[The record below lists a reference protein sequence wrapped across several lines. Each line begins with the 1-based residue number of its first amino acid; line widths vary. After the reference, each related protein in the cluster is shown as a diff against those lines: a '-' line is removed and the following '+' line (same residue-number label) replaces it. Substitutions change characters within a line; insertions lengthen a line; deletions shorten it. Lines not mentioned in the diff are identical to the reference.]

1 MAAKHTVTYQNFNE
15 SNLILTPITEKSF
28 KAGGISYGNIRY
40 KYKSSTDSFYLFF
53 NDVKLTRNLIDKFRS
68 KADGGYHESE
78 YCDQRYKAIISTKE
92 LPELEKVLESIDNKI
107 KKFGIDKKNNSIL
120 EYFESEINKFEYI
133 PILKKPT
140 SQAIMI
146 YRDKNKDAKKL
157 SVDEIRNKLGN
168 KLKLNLKVQGTTDAQ
183 NKYHKITG
191 KDANID
197 CNLYTL
203 EGVEL
208 NCSKKNLDFFEK
220 TFTRGCNIDIN
231 IKIASWWCSPSQK
244 TYGPKCIVNDI
255 IVNSLAANS
264 NDEEAIFVDDN
275 GEDVFNGVTKLSI
288 NDIQT
293 SEDKEIEDEINN
305 VIDNDITEPHKRKI
319 KKQENKEVKKEE
331 VKKEEI
337 KEDEKE
343 NEIKEDQVEE
353 DNDDSIDEVQ
363 NVKPEPK
370 TRTRRKKII
379 PEDDYV
385 LI

>member
-1 MAAKHTVTYQNFNE
+1 MAARHTVTYQNFND
-15 SNLILTPITEKSF
+15 SNLIITPINEKSF

-40 KYKSSTDSFYLFF
+40 KYKNGDDLFYLMIK
-53 NDVKLTRNLIDKFRS
+53 DVKLTRSMIDKFRS

-92 LPELEKVLESIDNKI
+92 MPELEKVLDKIDDKI

-120 EYFESEINKFEYI
+120 EYFEDEINKFEYI

-140 SQAIMI
+140 SQTIMN
-146 YRDKNKDAKKL
+146 YRNKDKDAKKL
-157 SVDEIRNKLGN
+157 SVEEIRNKLGN
-168 KLKLNLKVQGTTDAQ
+168 KLKLNLKVQGTIDAQ

-191 KDANID
+191 KDADID

-203 EGVEL
+203 ENVEL

-220 TFTRGCNIDIN
+220 TFTKGCIIDIN
-231 IKIASWWCSPSQK
+231 IKITSWWCSPSTK

-255 IVNSLAANS
+255 IVKTLVTNN

-275 GEDVFNGVTKLSI
+275 GEDVFNGVTKISI

-343 NEIKEDQVEE
+343 DEIKEDQVEE

-370 TRTRRKKII
+370 TGVRRKKII
-379 PEDDYV
+379 PEDD
-385 LI
+385 

>member
-15 SNLILTPITEKSF
+15 SNLILIPITEKSF

-40 KYKSSTDSFYLFF
+40 KYKSSTDSFYLMVK
-53 NDVKLTRNLIDKFRS
+53 DVKLTRNLIDKFRS

-331 VKKEEI
+331 I

-343 NEIKEDQVEE
+343 DEIKEDEVEE

-379 PEDDYV
+379 PEDD
-385 LI
+385 

>member
-40 KYKSSTDSFYLFF
+40 KYKNGDDLFYLMIK
-53 NDVKLTRNLIDKFRS
+53 DVKLTRNLIDKFRS

-157 SVDEIRNKLGN
+157 SVEEIRNKLGN

-255 IVNSLAANS
+255 IVNSLAANN

-331 VKKEEI
+331 I

-343 NEIKEDQVEE
+343 DEIKEDEVEE

-379 PEDDYV
+379 PEDD
-385 LI
+385 

>member
-40 KYKSSTDSFYLFF
+40 KYKSSTDSFYLMVK
-53 NDVKLTRNLIDKFRS
+53 DVKLTRNLIDKFRS

-255 IVNSLAANS
+255 IVNSLAANN

-331 VKKEEI
+331 I

-343 NEIKEDQVEE
+343 DEIKEDQVEE

-379 PEDDYV
+379 PEDD
-385 LI
+385 

>member
-40 KYKSSTDSFYLFF
+40 KYKSSTDSFYLMVK
-53 NDVKLTRNLIDKFRS
+53 DVKLTRNLIDKFRS

-92 LPELEKVLESIDNKI
+92 MPELEKVLESIDNKI

-255 IVNSLAANS
+255 IVNSLATNN
-264 NDEEAIFVDDN
+264 NDEEAIFIDDN

-343 NEIKEDQVEE
+343 DEIKEDQVEE

-379 PEDDYV
+379 PEDD
-385 LI
+385 

>member
-40 KYKSSTDSFYLFF
+40 KYKSSTDSFYLMVK
-53 NDVKLTRNLIDKFRS
+53 DVKLTRNLIDKFRS

-140 SQAIMI
+140 SQSIMN
-146 YRDKNKDAKKL
+146 YRNKDKDAKKL
-157 SVDEIRNKLGN
+157 SVEEIRNKLGN
-168 KLKLNLKVQGTTDAQ
+168 KMKLNLKVQGTTDAQ

-255 IVNSLAANS
+255 IVNSLAANN

-331 VKKEEI
+331 I

-343 NEIKEDQVEE
+343 DEIKEDEVEE

-379 PEDDYV
+379 PEDD
-385 LI
+385 

>member
-40 KYKSSTDSFYLFF
+40 KYKSSTDSFYLMVK
-53 NDVKLTRNLIDKFRS
+53 DVKLTRNLIDKFRS

-255 IVNSLAANS
+255 IVNSLAANN

-331 VKKEEI
+331 VKKEEVKEEI
-337 KEDEKE
+337 KED
-343 NEIKEDQVEE
+343 EIKEDQVEE

-379 PEDDYV
+379 PEDD
-385 LI
+385 

>member
-1 MAAKHTVTYQNFNE
+1 MAAKHTVTYQKFND
-15 SNLILTPITEKSF
+15 SNLIITPITEKSF

-40 KYKSSTDSFYLFF
+40 KYKNGENLFYLMIK
-53 NDVKLTRNLIDKFRS
+53 NVKLTRNMIDKFRS

-92 LPELEKVLESIDNKI
+92 MPELEKVLESIDNKI

-157 SVDEIRNKLGN
+157 SVEEIRNKLGN

-191 KDANID
+191 KDADID

-203 EGVEL
+203 ENVEL

-220 TFTRGCNIDIN
+220 TFTRGCIIDIN
-231 IKIASWWCSPSQK
+231 IKISSWWCSPSTK

-255 IVNSLAANS
+255 IVKTLVTNN

-275 GEDVFNGVTKLSI
+275 GEDVFNGVTKISI
-288 NDIQT
+288 NDNQT
-293 SEDKEIEDEINN
+293 LEDKEIENEINN

-331 VKKEEI
+331 I

-343 NEIKEDQVEE
+343 DEIKEDQVEE

-370 TRTRRKKII
+370 TGVRRKKII
-379 PEDDYV
+379 PEDD
-385 LI
+385 

>member
-40 KYKSSTDSFYLFF
+40 KYKSSTDSFYLMVK
-53 NDVKLTRNLIDKFRS
+53 DVKLTRNLIDKFRS

-255 IVNSLAANS
+255 IVNSLAANN

-337 KEDEKE
+337 KEDE
-343 NEIKEDQVEE
+343 IKEDEVEE

-379 PEDDYV
+379 PEDD
-385 LI
+385 

>member
-1 MAAKHTVTYQNFNE
+1 MAAKHTVTYQNFND
-15 SNLILTPITEKSF
+15 SNLIITPITEKSF

-40 KYKSSTDSFYLFF
+40 KYKNGENLFYLMIK
-53 NDVKLTRNLIDKFRS
+53 NVKLTRNLIDKFRS

-92 LPELEKVLESIDNKI
+92 MPELEKVLDSIDNKI

-157 SVDEIRNKLGN
+157 SVEEIKNKLGN
-168 KLKLNLKVQGTTDAQ
+168 KMKLNLKVQGTTDAQ

-255 IVNSLAANS
+255 IVNSLAANN

-331 VKKEEI
+331 VKKEEKEEI
-337 KEDEKE
+337 KEDE
-343 NEIKEDQVEE
+343 IKEDEVEE

-379 PEDDYV
+379 PEDD
-385 LI
+385 

>member
-40 KYKSSTDSFYLFF
+40 KYKSSTDSFYLMVK
-53 NDVKLTRNLIDKFRS
+53 DVKLTRNLIDKFRS

-255 IVNSLAANS
+255 IVNSLATNN

-337 KEDEKE
+337 KEDE
-343 NEIKEDQVEE
+343 IKEDEVEE

-379 PEDDYV
+379 PEDD
-385 LI
+385 

>member
-1 MAAKHTVTYQNFNE
+1 MAARHTVTYQNFND
-15 SNLILTPITEKSF
+15 SNLIITPINEKSF

-40 KYKSSTDSFYLFF
+40 KYKNGDDLFYLMIK
-53 NDVKLTRNLIDKFRS
+53 DVKLTRNMIDKFRS

-92 LPELEKVLESIDNKI
+92 LPELEKVLDKIDDKI

-120 EYFESEINKFEYI
+120 EYFEDEINKFEYI

-140 SQAIMI
+140 SQSIMN
-146 YRDKNKDAKKL
+146 YRNKDKDAKNL
-157 SVDEIRNKLGN
+157 SVEEIRNKLGN

-220 TFTRGCNIDIN
+220 TFTRGCIIDIN
-231 IKIASWWCSPSQK
+231 IKIASWWCSPNTK
-244 TYGPKCIVNDI
+244 TYGPKCIINDI
-255 IVNSLAANS
+255 IVKTLATNN

-331 VKKEEI
+331 I

-343 NEIKEDQVEE
+343 DEIKEDQVEE

-379 PEDDYV
+379 PEDD
-385 LI
+385 

>member
-40 KYKSSTDSFYLFF
+40 KYKSSTDSFYLMVK
-53 NDVKLTRNLIDKFRS
+53 DVKLTRNLIDKFRS

-92 LPELEKVLESIDNKI
+92 IPELEKVLESIDNKI

-255 IVNSLAANS
+255 IVNSLAANN

-275 GEDVFNGVTKLSI
+275 GEDVFNGVTKISI
-288 NDIQT
+288 NDNQT
-293 SEDKEIEDEINN
+293 SEDKEIEDERNN
-305 VIDNDITEPHKRKI
+305 DIDNDITEPHKRKI

-331 VKKEEI
+331 VKKEEVKEDEI
-337 KEDEKE
+337 KEDE
-343 NEIKEDQVEE
+343 VEE

-379 PEDDYV
+379 PEDD
-385 LI
+385 

>member
-40 KYKSSTDSFYLFF
+40 KYKNGENLFYLMIK
-53 NDVKLTRNLIDKFRS
+53 NVKLTRNMIDKFRS

-157 SVDEIRNKLGN
+157 SVEEIRNKLGN

-255 IVNSLAANS
+255 IVNSLAANN

-331 VKKEEI
+331 I

-343 NEIKEDQVEE
+343 DEIKEDEVEE

-379 PEDDYV
+379 PEDD
-385 LI
+385 

>member
-40 KYKSSTDSFYLFF
+40 KYKSSTDSFYLMVK
-53 NDVKLTRNLIDKFRS
+53 DVKLTRNLIDKFRS

-255 IVNSLAANS
+255 IVNSLAANN
-264 NDEEAIFVDDN
+264 NDEEAIFIDDN

-319 KKQENKEVKKEE
+319 KKQEEVKKEIE
-331 VKKEEI
+331 NEIKKEEI
-337 KEDEKE
+337 KEDE
-343 NEIKEDQVEE
+343 IKEDEVEE

-379 PEDDYV
+379 PEDD
-385 LI
+385 

>member
-40 KYKSSTDSFYLFF
+40 KYKSSTDSFYLMVK
-53 NDVKLTRNLIDKFRS
+53 DVKLTRNLIDKFRS

-255 IVNSLAANS
+255 IVNSLATNN

-331 VKKEEI
+331 I

-343 NEIKEDQVEE
+343 DEIKEDEVEE

-379 PEDDYV
+379 PEDD
-385 LI
+385 

>member
-40 KYKSSTDSFYLFF
+40 KYKSSTDSFYLMIK
-53 NDVKLTRNLIDKFRS
+53 NVKLTRNMIDKFRS

-92 LPELEKVLESIDNKI
+92 IPELEKVLESIDNKI

-255 IVNSLAANS
+255 IVNSLATNN

-337 KEDEKE
+337 KEDE
-343 NEIKEDQVEE
+343 IKEDEVEE

-379 PEDDYV
+379 PEDD
-385 LI
+385 

>member
-40 KYKSSTDSFYLFF
+40 KYKSSTDSFYLMVK
-53 NDVKLTRNLIDKFRS
+53 DVKLTRNLIDKFRS

-157 SVDEIRNKLGN
+157 SVEEIRNKLGN

-255 IVNSLAANS
+255 IVNSLAANN

-331 VKKEEI
+331 I

-343 NEIKEDQVEE
+343 DEIKEDEVEE

-379 PEDDYV
+379 PEDD
-385 LI
+385 

>member
-40 KYKSSTDSFYLFF
+40 KYKSSTDSFYLMVK
-53 NDVKLTRNLIDKFRS
+53 DVKLTRNLIDKFRS

-92 LPELEKVLESIDNKI
+92 MPELEKVLDSIDNKI

-255 IVNSLAANS
+255 IVNSLATNN

-331 VKKEEI
+331 VKKEEVKEEI
-337 KEDEKE
+337 KEDE
-343 NEIKEDQVEE
+343 IKEDEVEE

-379 PEDDYV
+379 PEDD
-385 LI
+385 

>member
-40 KYKSSTDSFYLFF
+40 KYKSSTDSFYLMVK
-53 NDVKLTRNLIDKFRS
+53 DVKLTRNLIDKFRS

-92 LPELEKVLESIDNKI
+92 LPELEKVLDSIDNKI

-255 IVNSLAANS
+255 IVNSLATNN

-331 VKKEEI
+331 I

-343 NEIKEDQVEE
+343 DEIKEDEVEE
-353 DNDDSIDEVQ
+353 DNDDSIYEVQ

-379 PEDDYV
+379 PEDD
-385 LI
+385 

>member
-40 KYKSSTDSFYLFF
+40 KYKSSTDSFYLMVK
-53 NDVKLTRNLIDKFRS
+53 DVKLTRNLIDKFRS

-255 IVNSLAANS
+255 IVNSLATNN

-293 SEDKEIEDEINN
+293 TEDKEIEDEINN

-331 VKKEEI
+331 VKKEEKEEI
-337 KEDEKE
+337 KED
-343 NEIKEDQVEE
+343 EIKEDQVEE

-379 PEDDYV
+379 PEDD
-385 LI
+385 

>member
-40 KYKSSTDSFYLFF
+40 KYKNGDDLFYLMIK
-53 NDVKLTRNLIDKFRS
+53 DVKLTRNLIDKFRS

-92 LPELEKVLESIDNKI
+92 MPELEKVLDKIDDKI

-120 EYFESEINKFEYI
+120 EYFEDEINKFEYI
-133 PILKKPT
+133 PVLKKPT

-191 KDANID
+191 KDADID

-203 EGVEL
+203 ENVEL

-220 TFTRGCNIDIN
+220 TFTKGCIIDIN
-231 IKIASWWCSPSQK
+231 IKIASWWCSPSTK

-255 IVNSLAANS
+255 IVKTLATNN

-331 VKKEEI
+331 I

-343 NEIKEDQVEE
+343 DEIKEDQVEE

-379 PEDDYV
+379 PEDD
-385 LI
+385 

>member
-40 KYKSSTDSFYLFF
+40 KYKSSTDSFYLMVK
-53 NDVKLTRNLIDKFRS
+53 DVKLTRNLIDKFRS

-92 LPELEKVLESIDNKI
+92 MPELEKVLESIDNNI

-255 IVNSLAANS
+255 IVNSLATNN

-293 SEDKEIEDEINN
+293 TEDKEIEDEINN

-337 KEDEKE
+337 KE
-343 NEIKEDQVEE
+343 EIKEDEIKEDEVEE

-379 PEDDYV
+379 PEDD
-385 LI
+385 

>member
-40 KYKSSTDSFYLFF
+40 KYKSSTDSFYLMVK
-53 NDVKLTRNLIDKFRS
+53 DVKLTRNLIDKFRS

-92 LPELEKVLESIDNKI
+92 LPELEKVLDKIDDKI

-120 EYFESEINKFEYI
+120 EYFEDEINKFEYI
-133 PILKKPT
+133 PVLKKPT

-146 YRDKNKDAKKL
+146 YRDKDKDAKKL
-157 SVDEIRNKLGN
+157 SVEEIRNKLGN

-191 KDANID
+191 KDADID

-203 EGVEL
+203 ENVEL

-220 TFTRGCNIDIN
+220 TFTRGCIIDIN
-231 IKIASWWCSPSQK
+231 IKIASWWCSPNTK
-244 TYGPKCIVNDI
+244 TYGPKCIINDI
-255 IVNSLAANS
+255 IVKTLVNNN

-275 GEDVFNGVTKLSI
+275 GEDVFNGVTKISI
-288 NDIQT
+288 NDNQT
-293 SEDKEIEDEINN
+293 SEDKEIENEINN

-331 VKKEEI
+331 I

-343 NEIKEDQVEE
+343 NEIKEDEVEE

-370 TRTRRKKII
+370 TSVRRKKII
-379 PEDDYV
+379 PEDD
-385 LI
+385 

>member
-40 KYKSSTDSFYLFF
+40 KYKSSTDSFYLMVK
-53 NDVKLTRNLIDKFRS
+53 DVKLTRNLIDKFRS

-92 LPELEKVLESIDNKI
+92 MPELEKVLDSIDNKI

-255 IVNSLAANS
+255 IVNSLATNN

-343 NEIKEDQVEE
+343 DEIKEDEVEE

-379 PEDDYV
+379 PEDD
-385 LI
+385 

>member
-28 KAGGISYGNIRY
+28 KAGGISYGNLRY
-40 KYKSSTDSFYLFF
+40 KYKSSTDSFYLMVK
-53 NDVKLTRNLIDKFRS
+53 DVKLTRNLIDKFRS

-157 SVDEIRNKLGN
+157 SVEEIKNKLGN
-168 KLKLNLKVQGTTDAQ
+168 KMKLNLKVQGTTDAQ

-231 IKIASWWCSPSQK
+231 IKIASWWCSPNTK
-244 TYGPKCIVNDI
+244 TYGPKCIINDI
-255 IVNSLAANS
+255 IVKTLVNNN

-331 VKKEEI
+331 IKEDEI
-337 KEDEKE
+337 KEDE
-343 NEIKEDQVEE
+343 VEE

-379 PEDDYV
+379 PEDD
-385 LI
+385 

>member
-40 KYKSSTDSFYLFF
+40 KYKSSTDSFYLMVK
-53 NDVKLTRNLIDKFRS
+53 DVKLTRNMIDKFRS

-255 IVNSLAANS
+255 IVNSLAANN

-319 KKQENKEVKKEE
+319 KKQEEVKKEIE
-331 VKKEEI
+331 NEIKKEEI
-337 KEDEKE
+337 KED
-343 NEIKEDQVEE
+343 EIKEDQVEE

-363 NVKPEPK
+363 NIKPEPK
-370 TRTRRKKII
+370 TGVRRKKII
-379 PEDDYV
+379 PEDD
-385 LI
+385 

>member
-1 MAAKHTVTYQNFNE
+1 MAAKHTVTYQKFND
-15 SNLILTPITEKSF
+15 SNLIITPITEKSF

-40 KYKSSTDSFYLFF
+40 KYKSSTDSFYLMVK
-53 NDVKLTRNLIDKFRS
+53 DVKLTRNLIDKFRS

-157 SVDEIRNKLGN
+157 SVEEIRNKLGN

-255 IVNSLAANS
+255 IVNSLAANN

-331 VKKEEI
+331 I

-343 NEIKEDQVEE
+343 DEIKEDQVEE

-379 PEDDYV
+379 PEDD
-385 LI
+385 

>member
-40 KYKSSTDSFYLFF
+40 KYKSSTDSFYLMVK
-53 NDVKLTRNLIDKFRS
+53 DVKLTRNLIDKFRS

-120 EYFESEINKFEYI
+120 EYFEDEINKFEYI
-133 PILKKPT
+133 PVLKKPT

-146 YRDKNKDAKKL
+146 YRDKDKDAKKL
-157 SVDEIRNKLGN
+157 SVEEIRNKLGN

-231 IKIASWWCSPSQK
+231 IKIASWWCSPNTK

-293 SEDKEIEDEINN
+293 SEDKEIGDEINN

-331 VKKEEI
+331 I

-343 NEIKEDQVEE
+343 DEIKEDQVEE

-379 PEDDYV
+379 PEDD
-385 LI
+385 

>member
-40 KYKSSTDSFYLFF
+40 KYKSSTDSFYLIVK
-53 NDVKLTRNLIDKFRS
+53 DVKLTRNMIDKFRS

-255 IVNSLAANS
+255 IVNSLAANN

-331 VKKEEI
+331 IKEDE

-343 NEIKEDQVEE
+343 NEIKEDEVEE

-379 PEDDYV
+379 PEDD
-385 LI
+385 

>member
-1 MAAKHTVTYQNFNE
+1 MAARHTVTYQNFND
-15 SNLILTPITEKSF
+15 SNLIITPINEKSF

-40 KYKSSTDSFYLFF
+40 KYKNGDDLFYLMIK
-53 NDVKLTRNLIDKFRS
+53 DVKLTRSMIDKFRS

-92 LPELEKVLESIDNKI
+92 MPELEKVLDKIDDKI

-120 EYFESEINKFEYI
+120 EYFEDEINKFEYI

-140 SQAIMI
+140 SQTIMN
-146 YRDKNKDAKKL
+146 YRNKDKDAKKL
-157 SVDEIRNKLGN
+157 SVEEIRNKLGN

-191 KDANID
+191 KDADID

-203 EGVEL
+203 ENVEL

-220 TFTRGCNIDIN
+220 TFTKGCIIDIN
-231 IKIASWWCSPSQK
+231 IKITSWWCSPSTK

-255 IVNSLAANS
+255 IVKTLANNN

-275 GEDVFNGVTKLSI
+275 GEDVFNGVTKISI

-337 KEDEKE
+337 KEDKKE
-343 NEIKEDQVEE
+343 DKIKEDQVEE

-370 TRTRRKKII
+370 TSVRRKKII
-379 PEDDYV
+379 PEDD
-385 LI
+385 

>member
-1 MAAKHTVTYQNFNE
+1 MAARHTVTYQNFND
-15 SNLILTPITEKSF
+15 SNLIITPITEKSF
-28 KAGGISYGNIRY
+28 KAGGISYGNINY
-40 KYKSSTDSFYLFF
+40 KYKNGDDLFYLMIK
-53 NDVKLTRNLIDKFRS
+53 DVKLTRNMIDKFRS

-78 YCDQRYKAIISTKE
+78 YCDRRYKAIISTKE
-92 LPELEKVLESIDNKI
+92 LPELEKVLDKIDDKI

-133 PILKKPT
+133 PVLKKPT
-140 SQAIMI
+140 SQAIMF
-146 YRDKNKDAKKL
+146 YRDKNKDAKNL
-157 SVDEIRNKLGN
+157 SVEEIRNNLGN
-168 KLKLNLKVQGTTDAQ
+168 KLRLNLKVQGTIDAQ

-191 KDANID
+191 KDADID

-203 EGVEL
+203 ENVEL

-220 TFTRGCNIDIN
+220 TFTKGCIIDIN
-231 IKIASWWCSPSQK
+231 IRIASWWCSPNTK

-255 IVNSLAANS
+255 IVKTLATNN

-275 GEDVFNGVTKLSI
+275 GEDVFNGVTKISI
-288 NDIQT
+288 NDTQT

-319 KKQENKEVKKEE
+319 KKQEEVKKE

-337 KEDEKE
+337 KEDE
-343 NEIKEDQVEE
+343 IKEEKVEE

-370 TRTRRKKII
+370 TGVRRKKII
-379 PEDDYV
+379 PEDD
-385 LI
+385 

>member
-1 MAAKHTVTYQNFNE
+1 MAARHTVTYQNFND
-15 SNLILTPITEKSF
+15 SNLIITPITEKSF

-40 KYKSSTDSFYLFF
+40 KYKNGDDLFYLMIK
-53 NDVKLTRNLIDKFRS
+53 DVKLTRSMIDKFRS

-92 LPELEKVLESIDNKI
+92 MPELEKVLDKIDDKI

-120 EYFESEINKFEYI
+120 EYFEDEINKFEYI

-140 SQAIMI
+140 SQAIMN
-146 YRDKNKDAKKL
+146 YRNKDKDAKKL
-157 SVDEIRNKLGN
+157 SVEEIRNKLGN

-191 KDANID
+191 KDADID

-203 EGVEL
+203 ENVEL

-220 TFTRGCNIDIN
+220 TFTKGCIIDIN
-231 IKIASWWCSPSQK
+231 IKISSWWCSPNTK

-255 IVNSLAANS
+255 IVNSLATNN

-293 SEDKEIEDEINN
+293 SEDKEIENAINN

-319 KKQENKEVKKEE
+319 KKQEEVKKEEIKE

-337 KEDEKE
+337 KEDKKE
-343 NEIKEDQVEE
+343 DEIKEDKVEE
-353 DNDDSIDEVQ
+353 DDDDSIDEVQ

-370 TRTRRKKII
+370 TGVRRKKII
-379 PEDDYV
+379 PEDD
-385 LI
+385 

>member
-40 KYKSSTDSFYLFF
+40 KYKSSTDSFYLMVK
-53 NDVKLTRNLIDKFRS
+53 DVKLTRNLIDKFRS

-92 LPELEKVLESIDNKI
+92 MPELEKVLDKIDDKI

-120 EYFESEINKFEYI
+120 EYFEDEINKFEYI
-133 PILKKPT
+133 PVLKKPT

-255 IVNSLAANS
+255 IVNSLAANN

-331 VKKEEI
+331 I

-343 NEIKEDQVEE
+343 DEIKEDQVEE

-379 PEDDYV
+379 PEDD
-385 LI
+385 

>member
-40 KYKSSTDSFYLFF
+40 KYKSSTDSFYLMVK
-53 NDVKLTRNLIDKFRS
+53 DVKLTRNLIDKFRS

-255 IVNSLAANS
+255 IVNSLAANN

-331 VKKEEI
+331 VKEEI

-343 NEIKEDQVEE
+343 DEIKEDQVEE

-379 PEDDYV
+379 PEDD
-385 LI
+385 

>member
-15 SNLILTPITEKSF
+15 SNLILTPITEKAV

-40 KYKSSTDSFYLFF
+40 KYKSSTDSFYLMVK
-53 NDVKLTRNLIDKFRS
+53 DVKLTRNLIDKFRS

-92 LPELEKVLESIDNKI
+92 MPELEKVLDKIDDKI

-120 EYFESEINKFEYI
+120 EYFEDEINKFEYI
-133 PILKKPT
+133 PVLKKPT
-140 SQAIMI
+140 SQVIMI
-146 YRDKNKDAKKL
+146 YRDKNKDAENL
-157 SVDEIRNKLGN
+157 SVEEIRNKLGN

-255 IVNSLAANS
+255 IVNSLAANN

-331 VKKEEI
+331 I

-343 NEIKEDQVEE
+343 NEIKEDEVEE

-379 PEDDYV
+379 PEDD
-385 LI
+385 

>member
-1 MAAKHTVTYQNFNE
+1 MAARHTVTYQNFND
-15 SNLILTPITEKSF
+15 SNLIITPITEKSF

-40 KYKSSTDSFYLFF
+40 KYKNGDDLFYLMIK
-53 NDVKLTRNLIDKFRS
+53 DVKLTRNMIDKFRS
-68 KADGGYHESE
+68 KADGGYHENE

-92 LPELEKVLESIDNKI
+92 LPELEKVLDKIDDKI

-120 EYFESEINKFEYI
+120 EYFEDEINKIEYI

-146 YRDKNKDAKKL
+146 YRDKDKDAKKL
-157 SVDEIRNKLGN
+157 SVEEIRNKLGN

-191 KDANID
+191 KDADID

-203 EGVEL
+203 ENVEL

-220 TFTRGCNIDIN
+220 TFTKGCIIDIN
-231 IKIASWWCSPSQK
+231 IRIASWWCSPNTK

-255 IVNSLAANS
+255 IVKTLATNN
-264 NDEEAIFVDDN
+264 NDEEAIFIDDN
-275 GEDVFNGVTKLSI
+275 GEDIFNGVTKISI
-288 NDIQT
+288 NDNQT

-319 KKQENKEVKKEE
+319 KKQEKEE

-337 KEDEKE
+337 KEDE
-343 NEIKEDQVEE
+343 IKEDKVEE
-353 DNDDSIDEVQ
+353 DDDDSIDEVQ

-370 TRTRRKKII
+370 TGVRRKKII
-379 PEDDYV
+379 PEDD
-385 LI
+385 

>member
-40 KYKSSTDSFYLFF
+40 KYKSSTDSFYLMVK
-53 NDVKLTRNLIDKFRS
+53 DVKLTRNLIDKFRS

-191 KDANID
+191 KDADID

-203 EGVEL
+203 ENVEL

-255 IVNSLAANS
+255 IVNSLAANN

-319 KKQENKEVKKEE
+319 KKQEEVKKEIE
-331 VKKEEI
+331 NEIKKEEI
-337 KEDEKE
+337 KEDE
-343 NEIKEDQVEE
+343 IKEDEVEE

-379 PEDDYV
+379 PEDD
-385 LI
+385 

>member
-40 KYKSSTDSFYLFF
+40 KYKSSTDSFYLMVK
-53 NDVKLTRNLIDKFRS
+53 DVKLTRNLIDKFRS

-255 IVNSLAANS
+255 IVNSLAANN

-331 VKKEEI
+331 VKEDEI
-337 KEDEKE
+337 KEDE
-343 NEIKEDQVEE
+343 VEE

-379 PEDDYV
+379 PEDD
-385 LI
+385 